1 MTATVA
7 ADDSLSEAEAARR
20 LLQDGPNELAVSQ
33 QRTLLRLFAE
43 VVSEPMF
50 LLLVACGM
58 IYLLLGDRGEA
69 LMLLGFVF
77 VVMGIT
83 FSQQR
88 RAENALAALRDL
100 SSPTA
105 LVVRG
110 GDIRTI
116 AASALVCGDVVLIS
130 EGNRVPADM
139 RLVESSNLMMDES
152 MLTGES
158 ATVAKFAS
166 AAEAGAGNRAAPGM
180 ESASDVFSGTLVTQ
194 GNARGQ
200 VVATGARSALGRI
213 GASLATIGTEAT
225 PIQRETRRVVK
236 RVALVGLALAAILAV
251 LYWYLRGDL
260 ASRAAHRAHFRD
272 GDPAGRTAGGAHHF
286 PGPGGLAAGA

>member
-1 MTATVA
+1 MPWRGTMTATVA

-88 RAENALAALRDL
+88 RAENVLTALRDL

-105 LVVRG
+105 LVVRC

-116 AASALVCGDVVLIS
+116 PASALVCGDVVLIS
-130 EGNRVPADM
+130 EGNRGFPPTCTW
-139 RLVESSNLMMDES
+139 SSHP
-152 MLTGES
+152 T
-158 ATVAKFAS
+158 
-166 AAEAGAGNRAAPGM
+166 
-180 ESASDVFSGTLVTQ
+180 
-194 GNARGQ
+194 
-200 VVATGARSALGRI
+200 
-213 GASLATIGTEAT
+213 
-225 PIQRETRRVVK
+225 
-236 RVALVGLALAAILAV
+236 
-251 LYWYLRGDL
+251 
-260 ASRAAHRAHFRD
+260 
-272 GDPAGRTAGGAHHF
+272 
-286 PGPGGLAAGA
+286 